1 MAVPEDLE
9 QHLDN
14 LRRVDL
20 KPIALK
26 DNKYR
31 RGERIRKLADQ
42 PPLITA
48 VEFTP
53 QDGLAVLCG
62 THHVDGGY
70 VLGIDIDR
78 GNFELPWKGR
88 PPASVLYIEEGTAK
102 GKWHMFLQCGDRLDG
117 QINLKSKVGGIVV
130 EVKGYGQALR
140 SYPSLPPD
148 KPKGYTPVCFRDTT
162 APETLL
168 SCQQIIDSL
177 LTWSMASLGE
187 VVEQRDPIGRAL
199 AKKRATGGRGK
210 RKKPSLHGFDIVALA
225 SRYTTLV
232 PSGSDQLK
240 GLCPIHDEKTPSFFI
255 TPKSQTWK
263 CFGACQAGGDATD
276 FYKALTTGGKL

>member
-31 RGERIRKLADQ
+31 RGARLRKLADQ
-42 PPLITA
+42 PPLIPA
-48 VEFTP
+48 DEFTP

>member
-1 MAVPEDLE
+1 MAAPEDLG
-9 QHLDN
+9 QHLGN
-14 LRRVDL
+14 LRRLDL

-31 RGERIRKLADQ
+31 RGARLRKLADQ
-42 PPLITA
+42 PPLIPA
-48 VEFTP
+48 DEFTP
-53 QDGLAVLCG
+53 EDGLAILCG
-62 THHVDGGY
+62 THHAGGGY

-78 GNFELPWKGR
+78 GNFELPWEGR

-102 GKWHMFLQCGDRLDG
+102 GKWHMFLQCSDRLDG

-140 SYPSLPPD
+140 SYPSLPSD
-148 KPKGYTPVCFRDTT
+148 KPKGYTPVGFRDTS
-162 APETLL
+162 APDPLL

-210 RKKPSLHGFDIVALA
+210 RKKPGLRGFDIVKLA
-225 SRYTTLV
+225 ERFTTLV

-240 GLCPIHDEKTPSFFI
+240 GLCPLHDEKTPSFFI
-255 TPKSQTWK
+255 TPKLQTWR
-263 CFGACQAGGDATD
+263 CWGECQANGDAKD
-276 FYKALTTGGKL
+276 FYVALTMGGKL

>member
-31 RGERIRKLADQ
+31 RGARLRKLADQ
-42 PPLITA
+42 PPLIPYE
-48 VEFTP
+48 EFTP

-88 PPASVLYIEEGTAK
+88 PPSSVLYIEEGTAK

>member
-31 RGERIRKLADQ
+31 RGARLRKLADQ
-42 PPLITA
+42 PPLIPA
-48 VEFTP
+48 DDFTP